1 MLNFSQLISYYYNI
15 SILVPLVSFN
25 NEVLLWLIDIS
36 LKTVYVTL
44 L

>member
-1 MLNFSQLISYYYNI
+1 MSNFSQLISYYYNI

-25 NEVLLWLIDIS
+25 NEVLLRLIDIS